1 MKAMTRLKTYLT
13 LVLILLWGSKAGA
26 QISIKTDFTQS
37 PVAMSPTLMGAFFE
51 DINYG
56 ADGGLYA
63 ELIQN
68 RSFEYYPVANYT
80 DMQPLDAW
88 SVAINGDSDI
98 NISVENTSPLNS
110 NNTKYLKVEVN
121 QPNLKAGVRNTGF
134 DGITLDKG
142 KRYDFSIYLKRD
154 NNFNGAVA
162 VQLVSPTNIVLH
174 SDTIHKLSEEWQKY
188 ELTFYSGFSLTNAA
202 LQLSP
207 TATGTIY
214 ADMVSLFPQ
223 ETFNNRQNG
232 LRKDLAQAIADLNP
246 TFLRFPGGCISH
258 GRGLDNAYRWKHTVG
273 DVAERKPN
281 WNLWG
286 YHQTYGLGFYEYF
299 LFCEDINAIP
309 LPVVPVGVSCQ
320 FRGREVAPL
329 SEMQMWVDDAL
340 DLIEFANGPA
350 DSEWGAVRAQMGHPE
365 PFNMEYICLGN
376 EEDDIPEFR
385 ERFMMITDSIRKYHP
400 EIEIIGTSGTDDTG
414 SHYHSLWEFSRENHL
429 DAVDEHY
436 YNDPEWFFE
445 NTHRYDN
452 FDREGPTVFIGE
464 YASRDDRLYNA
475 LAEAAYLTGVE
486 RNSDIIEFTCYA
498 PLLSNVNHQQWH
510 PDLIRFNN
518 NQTVKT
524 ANYYVQQLYGVHN
537 GDEYYPS
544 VISYE
549 EGLLNNFQQM
559 KGQTGVGTWNTQAE
573 FADLTISTTDGT
585 LYQDNFDNTD
595 NWTTQAGSF
604 SVSNNSLIQSSAAEP
619 ALSLFNLPITEDN
632 YTIKLKARKT
642 GGSEGFLIP
651 FALNGGDYYWFNIA
665 GWNNTQHAV
674 EKIQGS
680 AKSLIQARSGSIQ
693 SNQWYE
699 ITIAV
704 NSGSAQC
711 FINDELIFEVS
722 ANTNLVYVS
731 SIYDTASNDIILK
744 LVNPTNND
752 LDTEI
757 QLEGV
762 SISPQARIISLQ
774 GQPDQRNSISN
785 AQVIVPVE
793 SEVTLP
799 GSTFTHLIPAHSFQV
814 IRVQKTGTT
823 GNFSPISEQD
833 NNTSTIFITPNPTK
847 GTFAVGFNGEDE
859 PKTPFDLKLIDL
871 NGKVHYSLTN
881 QQSRTIHIPDYKL
894 PKGVYLVQIST
905 ANELHQGKVSFY

>member
-1 MKAMTRLKTYLT
+1 MLNLNKTLT
-13 LVLILLWGSKAGA
+13 LCLLLLVWSKGTA
-26 QISIKTDFTQS
+26 QVTIQTDFTQA
-37 PVAMSPTLMGAFFE
+37 PVPISPTLMGAFFE
-51 DINYG
+51 DINYA

-98 NISVENTSPLNS
+98 LISVENNAPLNS
-110 NNTKYLKVEVN
+110 NNTRYLKIEVN
-121 QPNLKAGVRNTGF
+121 QPNLKAGVRNSGF
-134 DGITLDKG
+134 DGINLEKG
-142 KRYDFSIYLKRD
+142 KRYNFSVYLKKE
-154 NNFNGAVA
+154 NNYSGTLAI
-162 VQLVSPTNIVLH
+162 QLVSPSNVVLH
-174 SDTIHKLSEEWQKY
+174 SDTIRNLSEEWEKY
-188 ELTFYSGFSLTNAA
+188 ELSFTSGFSLTNAA

-207 TATGTIY
+207 TSTGTIY

-320 FRGREVAPL
+320 FRGREIAPL
-329 SEMQMWVDDAL
+329 EDMQMWVDDAL
-340 DLIEFANGPA
+340 HLIEFANGPV

-400 EIEIIGTSGTDDTG
+400 EIKIIGTSGTDDTG

-464 YASRDDRLYNA
+464 YASWDDRLYNA

-518 NQTVKT
+518 DQVVKT
-524 ANYYVQQLYGVHN
+524 ANYYVQQLYGVHK

-549 EGLLNNFQQM
+549 EGLLNDFQQL

-573 FADLTISTTDGT
+573 FAELTISNADDI
-585 LYQDNFDNTD
+585 LFQDNFENAD
-595 NWTTQAGSF
+595 NWTTQSGSF
-604 SVSNNSLIQSSAAEP
+604 MVSNNSLIQSSAAEP

-642 GGSEGFLIP
+642 GGNEGFLIP

-680 AKSLIQARSGSIQ
+680 AKSLVQARGGSIQ
-693 SNQWYE
+693 NNQWYE

-704 NSGSAQC
+704 NTGSAQC

-722 ANTNLVYVS
+722 ANTHLVYFS

-859 PKTPFDLKLIDL
+859 PRTPFDLKLIDL